1 MSEKTYPDLM
11 LASPYIENLGAVIG
25 LVTSLRFVGISEFRH
40 NLLNSYRS
48 YNRLWKLSICEEFV
62 AINMGL
68 VPTPKFYVV

>member
-1 MSEKTYPDLM
+1 M

-25 LVTSLRFVGISEFRH
+25 LVTSPRFVGISEFKY
-40 NLLNSYRS
+40 NLLNGYRS

-68 VPTPKFYVV
+68 VPTPKFYVVWILNSRG